1 VTIDH
6 GAILEFVLAALGGFC
21 EINGMRPPDVLRT
34 SSCLQQ
40 LLKLVCVSV
49 AWTACAGGARG
60 LGRRTACLPENR
72 PTENRSLVI
81 RPPYKKKTARPPEN
95 RPIEQPPAKKPPALL
110 NTARSLVNRPPSNKP
125 ASRPDNQLPSAPTVL
140 QYTKPISIAT
150 LAASSQFHPTYR
162 AFLQGLTGVV
172 VAKPGHGDAASS
184 EGEPTGPLTRV
195 AHALGPG
202 MQSPNAKCTWRIFLF
217 WFNTIR

>member
-1 VTIDH
+1 
-6 GAILEFVLAALGGFC
+6 
-21 EINGMRPPDVLRT
+21 MRPPDVLRT
-34 SSCLQQ
+34 SSCPQQ

-60 LGRRTACLPENR
+60 LGRR
-72 PTENRSLVI
+72 
-81 RPPYKKKTARPPEN
+81 TARPPEN

-140 QYTKPISIAT
+140 QYAKPISIAT

>member
-1 VTIDH
+1 MH
-6 GAILEFVLAALGGFC
+6 
-21 EINGMRPPDVLRT
+21 PPDVLRT

-60 LGRRTACLPENR
+60 LWAADRPPARNPPARKPPAIQKKTARLLVHNPPAMRKTACLPK
-72 PTENRSLVI
+72 L
-81 RPPYKKKTARPPEN
+81 RPP
-95 RPIEQPPAKKPPALL
+95 KKPPTLL

-125 ASRPDNQLPSAPTVL
+125 ASRPDNQLPSAPTML
-140 QYTKPISIAT
+140 QYGKPISIAT
-150 LAASSQFHPTYR
+150 LAASAQFIPTYR

-172 VAKPGHGDAASS
+172 VAKPEHRDAASS
-184 EGEPTGPLTRV
+184 EGEPTGPPTRV

-202 MQSPNAKCTWRIFLF
+202 MQWSKARCTWRIYLF